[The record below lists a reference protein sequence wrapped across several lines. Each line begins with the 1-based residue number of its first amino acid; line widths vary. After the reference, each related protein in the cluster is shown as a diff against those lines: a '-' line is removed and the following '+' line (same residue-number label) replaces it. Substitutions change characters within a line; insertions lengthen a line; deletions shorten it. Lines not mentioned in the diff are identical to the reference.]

1 MQVQACISRERLKRK
16 VGRTLEMLV
25 DEVRGTAAIG
35 RSAADAPEI
44 DGVVHVKGAR
54 GAKPGD
60 RLRVKITAA
69 GEHDLKGIPVPH

>member
-1 MQVQACISRERLKRK
+1 MQLQAAISRRKLAAK
-16 VGRTLEMLV
+16 VGRTIDVLV
-25 DEVRGTAAIG
+25 DEKAGAIAIG

-60 RLRVKITAA
+60 IVRARVMSAS
-69 GEHDLKGIPVPH
+69 EHDLHAVAASL